1 MPNLTFL
8 ALLLAVLYFVKQKQ
22 QFARIALLG
31 AHLGRYRIETL
42 MEDLCEGYLRA
53 MGEEDAQRKELLWE
67 MLGEKERTLAQQLQR
82 LADDF
87 AQVQSP
93 LVRVGKWPIYLPFA
107 TALMPSACFDMR
119 DALRLHA
126 LQLRSALDNAG
137 GLSRRDR
144 ARVVCA
150 ELFLLQHTCHWFCR
164 SKTTASARLLARHQ
178 TTYAQVLETVASDT
192 RSAYQRM
199 VAL

>member
-8 ALLLAVLYFVKQKQ
+8 ALLVAVLYFAKQKQ

-31 AHLGRYRIETL
+31 SHLARYRLEGL
-42 MEDLCEGYLRA
+42 MEDLCDGYLRA
-53 MGEEDAQRKELLWE
+53 LGESDAQRRDQVWEL
-67 MLGEKERTLAQQLQR
+67 LGEKERTLAQQLQR

-93 LVRVGKWPIYLPFA
+93 LVRVGKWPLYLPFA
-107 TALMPSACFDMR
+107 TKLLPQACFDMR
-119 DALRLHA
+119 EALRLHA
-126 LQLRSALDNAG
+126 RQLQRALDNVD
-137 GLSRRDR
+137 GLARRER

-150 ELFLLQHTCHWFCR
+150 ELFLLQHSCHWFCR

-178 TTYAQVLETVASDT
+178 TTYAQVLDTVAPQT
-192 RSAYQRM
+192 RTDYLKM